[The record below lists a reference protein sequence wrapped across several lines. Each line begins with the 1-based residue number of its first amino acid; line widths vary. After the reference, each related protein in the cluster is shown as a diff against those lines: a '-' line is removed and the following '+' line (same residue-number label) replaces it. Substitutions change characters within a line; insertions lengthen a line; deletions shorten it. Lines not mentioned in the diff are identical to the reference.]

1 MLVFRYDKSFD
12 GLLSALFDAYSM
24 RAFPEALIGP
34 GEPEPL
40 FTERVHDVA
49 TDEAHAGR
57 VWRGLERRL
66 TARTRSMFV
75 YAWHGEQ
82 PQGDLLMLRC
92 LRRVFDDVFL
102 FHGID
107 RRHNRRHRQRMAGV
121 GQPAGKK
128 VVVKIAGNRLA
139 NQHPASRKPPT
150 GPISP
155 PSRPSTTPCRW
166 RWTISP
172 TVSPTSG
179 G

>member
-66 TARTRSMFV
+66 TPAPVRCSSMP
-75 YAWHGEQ
+75 GT
-82 PQGDLLMLRC
+82 GSS
-92 LRRVFDDVFL
+92 RR
-102 FHGID
+102 
-107 RRHNRRHRQRMAGV
+107 A
-121 GQPAGKK
+121 
-128 VVVKIAGNRLA
+128 
-139 NQHPASRKPPT
+139 T
-150 GPISP
+150 
-155 PSRPSTTPCRW
+155 C
-166 RWTISP
+166 
-172 TVSPTSG
+172 
-179 G
+179 